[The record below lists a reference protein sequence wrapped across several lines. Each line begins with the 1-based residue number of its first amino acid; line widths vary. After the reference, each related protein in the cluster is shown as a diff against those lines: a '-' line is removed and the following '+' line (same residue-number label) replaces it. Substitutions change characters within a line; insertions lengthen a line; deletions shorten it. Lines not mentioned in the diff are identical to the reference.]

1 MVMGMVIIL
10 LCSRS
15 LNVMQLDEEQA
26 QQLGIK
32 EGSFMEAAK
41 GITRQLLGEFHGI
54 KGEVVNHQVW
64 GIPANALVLY
74 LPEVRNALSGRQ
86 GFRKVKAVCN
96 CHLPQFLWQL
106 LHNRQRDWKTY
117 FGEVL
122 RGILIEL
129 DLPLDKVAVLST
141 GVNMEHLAWAEE
153 VYEELWIL
161 AFVTAGVKTNAMR
174 IGEDRTSYI
183 EPNGQ
188 FEKVGTINT
197 ILLTNASLN
206 SAALAAS
213 FITITE
219 AKVIALQELDIRS
232 SYNPDWQATG
242 TGTDQ
247 IVVVSGKGS
256 KCTYVG
262 GHAKVGEL
270 MARAVTRATIDAL
283 RKGLKVAD

>member
-1 MVMGMVIIL
+1 
-10 LCSRS
+10 
-15 LNVMQLDEEQA
+15 
-26 QQLGIK
+26 
-32 EGSFMEAAK
+32 METAK
-41 GITRQLLGEFHGI
+41 GITRQVLGEFYGI
-54 KGEVVNHQVW
+54 KGEIVTHQVW

-74 LPEVRNALSGRQ
+74 LPEARSALSGRQ
-86 GFRKVKAVCN
+86 GFKKIKVICN
-96 CHLPQFLWQL
+96 CHMPVLLWQL
-106 LHNRQRDWKTY
+106 LRDRYGDWKTY
-117 FGEVL
+117 FREVL
-122 RGILIEL
+122 REILIEL

-141 GVNMEHLAWAEE
+141 GVNMEDLAWAEE
-153 VYEELWIL
+153 VYEELWVL

-174 IGEDRTSYI
+174 IGKDGASDI
-183 EPNGQ
+183 ERNGQ
-188 FEKVGTINT
+188 FERVGTINT
-197 ILLTNASLN
+197 ILLTSASLN
-206 SAALAAS
+206 SAALASS

-270 MARAVTRATIDAL
+270 MARAVNRATIDAIKKRL
-283 RKGLKVAD
+283 